1 MDNLTTYKK
10 VEINGKEYLLKYDFN
25 ASCDIEEVY
34 GKGVYSVLNEE
45 QVGFKLA
52 RTFYWAGLKWKYPGL
67 TLQVVGN
74 MLGKEIQENGKNI
87 AELMTPVMDALK
99 KSKLLGSNKTE
110 KEVSI
115 DDFEAKEEEE
125 DDNPNA

>member
-1 MDNLTTYKK
+1 MDNLTTYQK
-10 VEINGKEYLLKYDFN
+10 VVLNNKEYLLKYDFN

-74 MLGKEIQENGKNI
+74 MLGKEIQENDKNI
-87 AELMTPVMDALK
+87 NDLMAPVMNALK
-99 KSKLLGSNKTE
+99 KSKLLGGTKTE
-110 KEVSI
+110 KEVNI
-115 DDFEAKEEEE
+115 DDFEVKE
-125 DDNPNA
+125 DDENPNE